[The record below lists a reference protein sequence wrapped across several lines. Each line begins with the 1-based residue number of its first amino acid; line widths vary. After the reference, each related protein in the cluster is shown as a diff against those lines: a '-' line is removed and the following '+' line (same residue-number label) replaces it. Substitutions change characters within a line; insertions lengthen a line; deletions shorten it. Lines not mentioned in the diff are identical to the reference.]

1 MNQKYMIY
9 MYLLKARTFIA
20 LLLVIAFFSVMV
32 PNFLTASNLLIMT
45 QHVAITGLL
54 AIGMTLVILTGG
66 IDLSVG
72 AVAGICGMVAGALL
86 TNGLPLWNGDILFFN
101 VPEVILCVAIFG
113 VLVGLV
119 NGAVITRFGV
129 APFICTL
136 GMMYVARGSAL
147 LFNDGSTYPNL
158 NGMEALG
165 NTGFATLGS
174 GTLLGVYL
182 PIWLMI
188 GFLVLGYW
196 LTTKT
201 PLGRYIY
208 AIGGNESAARLAGVP
223 IVKAKIFVYA
233 FSGLCAAFVG
243 LIVASQLQTA
253 HPMTG
258 NMFEMDAI
266 GATVL
271 GGTALAGG
279 RGRVTGSIIGAF
291 VIVFLADGMVMMGVS
306 DFWQMVIKGVVIVT
320 AVVVDQFQQKL
331 QSKVI
336 LMRRHEEKL
345 AAIPPQRRHLQL
357 TGNDSHLP
365 PGLVPGSAKGKNMQR
380 DFQNKTV
387 VITGACRGIGAGI
400 AERFARDGAN
410 LVMVSN
416 AERVHETAETLR
428 QRYQADI
435 LSLRVDVTDEAQVQ
449 SLYEQAAARFG
460 TIDVSIQNA
469 GVITIDYYDRM
480 PKADFEKVLAVNT
493 TGVWLCCREAAKYMV
508 KQNHGSLINT
518 SSGQGRQGFIYTPHY
533 AASKMGV
540 IGITQS
546 LAHELAPWNITVNAF
561 CPGIIE
567 SEMWDY
573 NDRVWGEILSTEQK
587 RYGKGELMA
596 EWVEGIPMKRAG
608 KPEDVAGLVAFL
620 ASDDAR
626 YLTGQT
632 INIDGGLIMS

>member
-54 AIGMTLVILTGG
+54 AIGMTLVILSGG

-208 AIGGNESAARLAGVP
+208 AIG
-223 IVKAKIFVYA
+223 
-233 FSGLCAAFVG
+233 
-243 LIVASQLQTA
+243 
-253 HPMTG
+253 
-258 NMFEMDAI
+258 
-266 GATVL
+266 ATVL

-345 AAIPPQRRHLQL
+345 AAIPP
-357 TGNDSHLP
+357 N
-365 PGLVPGSAKGKNMQR
+365 
-380 DFQNKTV
+380 
-387 VITGACRGIGAGI
+387 GA
-400 AERFARDGAN
+400 
-410 LVMVSN
+410 
-416 AERVHETAETLR
+416 
-428 QRYQADI
+428 
-435 LSLRVDVTDEAQVQ
+435 
-449 SLYEQAAARFG
+449 
-460 TIDVSIQNA
+460 
-469 GVITIDYYDRM
+469 
-480 PKADFEKVLAVNT
+480 
-493 TGVWLCCREAAKYMV
+493 
-508 KQNHGSLINT
+508 T
-518 SSGQGRQGFIYTPHY
+518 SS
-533 AASKMGV
+533 
-540 IGITQS
+540 
-546 LAHELAPWNITVNAF
+546 
-561 CPGIIE
+561 
-567 SEMWDY
+567 
-573 NDRVWGEILSTEQK
+573 
-587 RYGKGELMA
+587 
-596 EWVEGIPMKRAG
+596 
-608 KPEDVAGLVAFL
+608 
-620 ASDDAR
+620 
-626 YLTGQT
+626 
-632 INIDGGLIMS
+632 

>member
-86 TNGLPLWNGDILFFN
+86 TNGLPLWNGDIIFFN
-101 VPEVILCVAIFG
+101 VPEVILCVAVFG

-147 LFNDGSTYPNL
+147 LFNNGSTYPNL

-258 NMFEMDAI
+258 
-266 GATVL
+266 
-271 GGTALAGG
+271 
-279 RGRVTGSIIGAF
+279 SIIGAF

-306 DFWQMVIKGVVIVT
+306 DFWQMVIKGLVIVT

-331 QSKVI
+331 QNKVI

-345 AAIPPQRRHLQL
+345 AAIPP
-357 TGNDSHLP
+357 N
-365 PGLVPGSAKGKNMQR
+365 
-380 DFQNKTV
+380 
-387 VITGACRGIGAGI
+387 GA
-400 AERFARDGAN
+400 
-410 LVMVSN
+410 
-416 AERVHETAETLR
+416 
-428 QRYQADI
+428 
-435 LSLRVDVTDEAQVQ
+435 
-449 SLYEQAAARFG
+449 
-460 TIDVSIQNA
+460 
-469 GVITIDYYDRM
+469 
-480 PKADFEKVLAVNT
+480 
-493 TGVWLCCREAAKYMV
+493 
-508 KQNHGSLINT
+508 T
-518 SSGQGRQGFIYTPHY
+518 SS
-533 AASKMGV
+533 
-540 IGITQS
+540 
-546 LAHELAPWNITVNAF
+546 
-561 CPGIIE
+561 
-567 SEMWDY
+567 
-573 NDRVWGEILSTEQK
+573 
-587 RYGKGELMA
+587 
-596 EWVEGIPMKRAG
+596 
-608 KPEDVAGLVAFL
+608 
-620 ASDDAR
+620 
-626 YLTGQT
+626 
-632 INIDGGLIMS
+632 

>member
-1 MNQKYMIY
+1 MTKIAYV
-9 MYLLKARTFIA
+9 LA
-20 LLLVIAFFSVMV
+20 LLRR
-32 PNFLTASNLLIMT
+32 LLHLNRRKAAHLPRRHSQLPRI
-45 QHVAITGLL
+45 LL
-54 AIGMTLVILTGG
+54 RIYLA
-66 IDLSVG
+66 
-72 AVAGICGMVAGALL
+72 A
-86 TNGLPLWNGDILFFN
+86 
-101 VPEVILCVAIFG
+101 G
-113 VLVGLV
+113 VLIVLALAAATMQLV
-119 NGAVITRFGV
+119 RAGSAAVITRFGV

-165 NTGFATLGS
+165 NTGFSTLGS
-174 GTLLGVYL
+174 GTVLGIYL

-188 GFLVLGYW
+188 AFLLLGYW

-331 QSKVI
+331 QNKVI

-345 AAIPPQRRHLQL
+345 A
-357 TGNDSHLP
+357 
-365 PGLVPGSAKGKNMQR
+365 
-380 DFQNKTV
+380 TV
-387 VITGACRGIGAGI
+387 
-400 AERFARDGAN
+400 
-410 LVMVSN
+410 
-416 AERVHETAETLR
+416 H
-428 QRYQADI
+428 
-435 LSLRVDVTDEAQVQ
+435 
-449 SLYEQAAARFG
+449 
-460 TIDVSIQNA
+460 
-469 GVITIDYYDRM
+469 
-480 PKADFEKVLAVNT
+480 P
-493 TGVWLCCREAAKYMV
+493 
-508 KQNHGSLINT
+508 
-518 SSGQGRQGFIYTPHY
+518 SG
-533 AASKMGV
+533 AAS
-540 IGITQS
+540 S
-546 LAHELAPWNITVNAF
+546 
-561 CPGIIE
+561 
-567 SEMWDY
+567 
-573 NDRVWGEILSTEQK
+573 
-587 RYGKGELMA
+587 
-596 EWVEGIPMKRAG
+596 
-608 KPEDVAGLVAFL
+608 
-620 ASDDAR
+620 
-626 YLTGQT
+626 
-632 INIDGGLIMS
+632 